1 VQLRAILNCDFS
13 LEEPATVFVSFF
25 PKPKLFFISAVLWS
39 LAAVLFWLYAGEQLG
54 AYIGLPP
61 ADPNAPPIVGV
72 SVFATKAFIWLY
84 IYFGVCVGIFA
95 AFWMWYAPH
104 RWQMWSIWGSA
115 LIIFT
120 TYFDVQ
126 LNIALNTWRGPF
138 FDLFQKAITT
148 PNSVAASEL
157 YWMQWLFAG
166 IGFLSIMLFVFSNY
180 FISHYVFRWRS
191 AMNEY
196 YMDHWSRLRHIEGA
210 SQRVQEDT
218 MRFST
223 TVESL
228 GVNLIQAAMTLIA
241 FLPLLAQL
249 SLHITSLPIIG
260 QIPYSLVVL
269 AIGWSLLGTILLA
282 VVGIKLP
289 GLEFKNQRVE
299 AAYRKELVF
308 GEDDEKRAQPLT
320 VTELFRNVR
329 RNYFRLYFHYTYFN
343 VARGL
348 YGQADAIFL
357 NVMLIPTIVTG
368 KITLGLWQQI
378 ATAFG
383 QVSNSFQYLVTSW
396 STIVELLSIY
406 KRLRAFEAVI
416 YDEPLPEI
424 DQRYLRTQSE
434 EV

>member
-1 VQLRAILNCDFS
+1 
-13 LEEPATVFVSFF
+13 
-25 PKPKLFFISAVLWS
+25 
-39 LAAVLFWLYAGEQLG
+39 
-54 AYIGLPP
+54 
-61 ADPNAPPIVGV
+61 
-72 SVFATKAFIWLY
+72 
-84 IYFGVCVGIFA
+84 
-95 AFWMWYAPH
+95 
-104 RWQMWSIWGSA
+104 
-115 LIIFT
+115 
-120 TYFDVQ
+120 
-126 LNIALNTWRGPF
+126 
-138 FDLFQKAITT
+138 
-148 PNSVAASEL
+148 
-157 YWMQWLFAG
+157 
-166 IGFLSIMLFVFSNY
+166 
-180 FISHYVFRWRS
+180 
-191 AMNEY
+191 
-196 YMDHWSRLRHIEGA
+196 
-210 SQRVQEDT
+210 

-424 DQRYLRTQSE
+424 DQRYLQTQSE